1 MSEALAKGI
10 AELAAYAASELD
22 DDESSLD
29 AETEA
34 LDVARSVVRPV
45 LEAKLQRRLDL
56 LDTN

>member
-10 AELAAYAASELD
+10 AELTAYAASELD

-45 LEAKLQRRLDL
+45 LEAKLQRRL
-56 LDTN
+56 